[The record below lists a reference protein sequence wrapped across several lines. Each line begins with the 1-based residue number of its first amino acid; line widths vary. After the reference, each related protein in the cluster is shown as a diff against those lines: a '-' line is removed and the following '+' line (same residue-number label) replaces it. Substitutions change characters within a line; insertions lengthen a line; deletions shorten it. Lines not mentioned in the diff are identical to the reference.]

1 MSQDDEDIYTKIG
14 RSYLE
19 SIGKNLPNYEVVLKI
34 LLPVRLSVLGIITQ
48 AISEKHPGSVMR
60 QQGEH
65 LLFEVPIEKSND
77 ENI

>member
-19 SIGKNLPNYEVVLKI
+19 TIGKNLPEYEVVLKVS
-34 LLPVRLSVLGIITQ
+34 LPVRLSILGIISQ
-48 AISEKHPGSVMR
+48 AISETHPGSVMR
-60 QQGEH
+60 QQGDH